1 MFNDNRPYR
10 VTAILA
16 ASTIFFILVS
26 CFSDHG
32 LEPIRSNIQGTITY
46 SGQWPAAAAEVRLVT
61 ATKFPPSGVSDLII
75 GESIPLTGDS
85 YDYNFYLKP
94 GTYDLVGVAWREQNS
109 IWDIISICGIYFSG
123 TNSLSPGEIII
134 PTDTSQVSNINIFV
148 DRAKARQVTNTKIT
162 GSVKFEGV
170 WPDSILEVRVIAT
183 TKFNLFPTV
192 LPTLLDLSFS
202 NSITTGVDSSDYSI
216 NAFPATYVATAV
228 IFFKSGQ
235 SLSFNDI
242 VYSLN
247 AGGLNLTPYT
257 TIEDNT
263 TIGPDFFIRF

>member
-1 MFNDNRPYR
+1 MLNNKRKNRKA
-10 VTAILA
+10 AILII
-16 ASTIFFILVS
+16 TIILLVLVS

-32 LEPIRSNIQGTITY
+32 LEPIQSNIQGTITY
-46 SGQWPAAAAEVRLVT
+46 KGDWPAPAAEVRLVT

-75 GESIPLTGDS
+75 GESIPLAGDS

-94 GTYDLVGVAWREQNS
+94 GTYDLIGVAWREQNS
-109 IWDIISICGIYFSG
+109 TWDIISICGIYFSG
-123 TNSLSPGEIII
+123 TDSLAPGEIII
-134 PTDTSQVSNINIFV
+134 PTDTTQVNNINLFV
-148 DRAKARQVTNTKIT
+148 DRSKARKVTNTKIS

-170 WPDSILEVRVIAT
+170 WPDSVSEVRVIAT
-183 TKFNLFPTV
+183 TKFNFFPTV

-202 NSITTGVDSSDYSI
+202 NSISSGIDSSDYII

-247 AGGLNLTPYT
+247 AGGLSLTPFT
-257 TIEDNT
+257 TIEDST
-263 TIGPDFFIRF
+263 TAGPDFHIRF